1 MLPAVQ
7 GDDLGHQVFPCRL
20 GDADGQMALL
30 FPAVLHRLPGLAL
43 HRHRTP
49 GVFNQHVAFRGGNE
63 LLFILLENF
72 DPEFLFQKP
81 DVVAHRRLRQVQ
93 LLRGFGISPLF
104 HHGEE
109 SFNFV
114 VDHSPFSF

>member
-93 LLRGFGISPLF
+93 LLRGFGISPRC
-104 HHGEE
+104 
-109 SFNFV
+109 V
-114 VDHSPFSF
+114 